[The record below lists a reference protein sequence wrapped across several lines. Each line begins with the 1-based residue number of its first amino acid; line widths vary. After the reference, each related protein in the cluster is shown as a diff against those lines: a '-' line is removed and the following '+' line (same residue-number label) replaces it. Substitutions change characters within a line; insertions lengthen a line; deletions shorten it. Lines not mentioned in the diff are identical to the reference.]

1 MHTIFIFLLILF
13 FIIGCKPEYKV
24 DLTIEPFENCTDEPD
39 LDDILY
45 TRLTEELPPV
55 RQASNFILKGKI
67 IEYKKLPVSFDKKEY
82 ILFLKI
88 KIFIFDKQ
96 KNRNFYQKE
105 YIINQSYTYSDE
117 QRAKQIL
124 LQELTKEMVLEL
136 CQIFIKQR

>member
-1 MHTIFIFLLILF
+1 MYTVFIFLLILF
-13 FIIGCKPEYKV
+13 FIISCKPENKL
-24 DLTIEPFENCTDEPD
+24 DLIVEPFENCTDEPD

-45 TRLTEELPPV
+45 ARLTEELPPLK
-55 RQASNFILKGKI
+55 QTSNFILKGKI

-82 ILFLKI
+82 MLFLKI

-96 KNRNFYQKE
+96 KNKNFYQKE
-105 YIINQSYTYSDE
+105 YIINQSYTYGDE
-117 QRAKQIL
+117 QEAKQIL